1 MKRYV
6 PGQGKVADRV
16 RPVGEGRFFGPRPA
30 LLVHTLDK
38 AFSQCYSFIALCYK
52 AKEEE
57 KLREG
62 MRSMTS
68 FPEPNASAVANQR
81 WASVREKEPVSEDL
95 AVVARDLLQVFG
107 QKTAVNR
114 LNLSVRRGE
123 FFGFLG
129 PNGAGKST
137 TIKMFTGLL
146 RPTAGQAYVGGINV
160 WQDQLRARALMGV
173 LPEYLNLYE
182 RLSGREFLIFAG
194 HMYGI
199 PKAEIQSRAEELL
212 HVLTLTDDADKLI
225 IDYSVGMRKKIALAA
240 ALIHRPQVLFLDEPF
255 EGIDPV
261 SSRTIREIL
270 HELTRRNTTI
280 FFSSHIMEVVERLC
294 TRVGIINHGVLVAE
308 GSIQELRELA
318 SGENKNATLE
328 DIFLNLIGA
337 GRENLNLSWLE

>member
-1 MKRYV
+1 
-6 PGQGKVADRV
+6 
-16 RPVGEGRFFGPRPA
+16 
-30 LLVHTLDK
+30 
-38 AFSQCYSFIALCYK
+38 
-52 AKEEE
+52 
-57 KLREG
+57 
-62 MRSMTS
+62 MTS
-68 FPEPNASAVANQR
+68 FPEHNSSTVANQP
-81 WASVREKEPVSEDL
+81 WMQASENKPGEQDM

-114 LNLSVRRGE
+114 LNLSVKRGE

-194 HMYGI
+194 HMYGL
-199 PKAEIQSRAEELL
+199 PKADIQRRCEELL
-212 HVLTLTDDADKLI
+212 HVLTLNDDADKLV
-225 IDYSVGMRKKIALAA
+225 IDYSVGMRKKIGLAA

-261 SSRTIREIL
+261 SSRVIRDIL
-270 HELTRRNTTI
+270 NDLTRHGTTI

-294 TRVGIINHGVLVAE
+294 TRVGIINQGVLVAE
-308 GSIQELRELA
+308 GTLEELRSRA
-318 SGENKNATLE
+318 SGDSRDATLE
-328 DIFLNLIGA
+328 DVFMNVIGVQEEA
-337 GRENLNLSWLE
+337 HNLSWLE